1 MDTHKTADCVYVTY
15 VSIIMKLMAG
25 RDNRV
30 FETMT
35 DNYAVFIIII
45 IIGITPTATTT
56 ISTTIITKSK
66 LCL

>member
-1 MDTHKTADCVYVTY
+1 
-15 VSIIMKLMAG
+15 MAG

-45 IIGITPTATTT
+45 IIGITPSAATTT
-56 ISTTIITKSK
+56 TSVSTIIKNNVCLLFFKVNTSATT
-66 LCL
+66 LCELF